1 MINFAKRM
9 RTEDDILT
17 LKAVVLYIIEHSSMK
32 HRDVYSIVKTAF
44 YAQQIQFSQSGIPLF
59 KDEICALPFGPVPSD
74 IYDILKI
81 ARGDQSAIEF
91 HLHDGL
97 LDIASAVGFDAERF
111 FAKEKPDMDYLSVA
125 DVHALDQAIQ
135 RIDAMQFE
143 DIVNDT
149 HSDEWARVFNGK
161 SRKKVMNNLNIA
173 KEGGASP
180 EILEYL
186 KEYYELEHALR

>member
-9 RTEDDILT
+9 RTEDDMLT
-17 LKAVVLYIIEHSSMK
+17 LKAVVLYIIDHSSMK

-97 LDIASAVGFDAERF
+97 LEIASAIGFDAERF
-111 FAKEKPDMDYLSVA
+111 FAKEKPDMDYLSAA
-125 DVHALDQAIQ
+125 DVQALDQAIQ

-180 EILEYL
+180 AILEYL

>member
-1 MINFAKRM
+1 
-9 RTEDDILT
+9 
-17 LKAVVLYIIEHSSMK
+17 
-32 HRDVYSIVKTAF
+32 
-44 YAQQIQFSQSGIPLF
+44 
-59 KDEICALPFGPVPSD
+59 
-74 IYDILKI
+74 
-81 ARGDQSAIEF
+81 
-91 HLHDGL
+91 
-97 LDIASAVGFDAERF
+97 
-111 FAKEKPDMDYLSVA
+111 
-125 DVHALDQAIQ
+125 
-135 RIDAMQFE
+135 MQFE